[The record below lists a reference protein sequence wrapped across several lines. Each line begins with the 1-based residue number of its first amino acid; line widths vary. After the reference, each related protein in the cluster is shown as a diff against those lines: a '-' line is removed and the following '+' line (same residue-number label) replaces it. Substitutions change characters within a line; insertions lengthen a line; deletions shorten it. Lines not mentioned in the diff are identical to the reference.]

1 MIDNEW
7 TRLLEHMRKTLAER
21 EEFIQSVISDN
32 VKLQGANDDMLE
44 ALKDLIA
51 YEEIE
56 RVSTGRP
63 LPTWIETARAAV
75 RKAGES
81 C

>member
-32 VKLQGANDDMLE
+32 VKLQGVNDDMLE
-44 ALKDLIA
+44 ALKEIA
-51 YEEIE
+51 DWWVGGDCPEPLWTKIKEVIAKAE
-56 RVSTGRP
+56 GR
-63 LPTWIETARAAV
+63 E
-75 RKAGES
+75 
-81 C
+81 